1 MISRYA
7 TPAAVALVLAM
18 AIAQAQ
24 ELPRPRFEV
33 SRASAADGT
42 AARAADL
49 RNIEA
54 SYLRTRAIAQKNVAS
69 MVVRAREMKEEGH
82 HAGLPSCRGP
92 GERTIPLAETVPPR
106 FRALTL
112 YFVRI
117 PKGGARPRILP
128 ETLPESA
135 EVFVLE
141 TASLTDVATLSRI
154 LARRVSL
161 ASKDFARALGVG
173 CADARVIFST
183 DGKYSTVTEVAP

>member
-1 MISRYA
+1 MIRSYA
-7 TPAAVALVLAM
+7 TPAAVALALSM
-18 AIAQAQ
+18 ALAQAQ
-24 ELPRPRFEV
+24 EPPRRSFDV

-42 AARAADL
+42 GARAADL
-49 RNIEA
+49 SGIGAAYE
-54 SYLRTRAIAQKNVAS
+54 RTRALAEKNIRS

-82 HAGLPSCRGP
+82 HAGLPSCRVR
-92 GERTIPLAETVPPR
+92 GERTEALAETVPQR

-141 TASLTDVATLSRI
+141 TASLSDVATLSRV
-154 LARRVSL
+154 LSRRVSL
-161 ASKDFARALGVG
+161 APRDLARALGVQ
-173 CADARVIFST
+173 CADARVSFSA
-183 DGKYSTVTEVAP
+183 DGKSSTVTEVAP